1 MSGLAVSQN
10 RSISNI
16 ILKGGRD
23 QHANGI
29 FRQAKVIRKKY
40 YKGNVNFQQQIIVAD
55 SLQNILSHFTQ
66 KVHHKVP
73 TTHHNEWKRR
83 EICQRTRWTRKR
95 KIWWS

>member
-40 YKGNVNFQQQIIVAD
+40 YKGNVNFQQQIIVAEFTTKYII
-55 SLQNILSHFTQ
+55 SLHS
-66 KVHHKVP
+66 K
-73 TTHHNEWKRR
+73 
-83 EICQRTRWTRKR
+83 
-95 KIWWS
+95 SSS